1 VESGQYSAFSFH
13 RCAGA
18 FTEHRVFKHRV
29 CFCCWGGFN
38 ELSFLFFFW
47 WYWGLTQG
55 LTLARQALLLLEP
68 LCQPFFVLGIFFLFF
83 LAVLG
88 FELRAFLE
96 PLHQLFFFFCD
107 GYF

>member
-1 VESGQYSAFSFH
+1 
-13 RCAGA
+13 
-18 FTEHRVFKHRV
+18 
-29 CFCCWGGFN
+29 
-38 ELSFLFFFW
+38 LSFLFFFW

-96 PLHQLFFFFCD
+96 PLHQLFFFFFVM
-107 GYF
+107 GIFEIASQTLFSWGWL